1 MSQDLSDYV
10 YLDAKERAF
19 EIEIEA
25 RKDYESRKEELFEQ
39 KLTKLDEEFRKK
51 REQKESQRRM

>member
-10 YLDAKERAF
+10 YLEAKERAF
-19 EIEIEA
+19 EMEIEA
-25 RKDYESRKEELFEQ
+25 RKDYEIKKEELLD
-39 KLTKLDEEFRKK
+39 KKMTKLEEDFSKK

>member
-25 RKDYESRKEELFEQ
+25 RKDYEVRKEEILEQ
-39 KLTKLDEEFRKK
+39 KVARLEEEFRKK
-51 REQKESQRRM
+51 RETKESQRRM

>member
-25 RKDYESRKEELFEQ
+25 RKDYEVRKEEILEQ
-39 KLTKLDEEFRKK
+39 KLARLEEEFRKK
-51 REQKESQRRM
+51 RETKESQRRM